1 MKNHSFHNAFTS
13 ELRFLLSWS
22 IGDMNSKTKRK
33 VAAYMILTAVILWLV
48 ALIFLIIIIKNVT
61 SRATKKRRCTAT
73 TNAIIKDVKER
84 FITLMTTEYIP
95 IISYTVDGNEYTCK
109 FTKAYVPDT
118 YQVGQSIEIQYNP
131 IKPKEINTKGE
142 SNKSDYVFL
151 AITVVLGIIGYVFIR
166 FF

>member
-1 MKNHSFHNAFTS
+1 
-13 ELRFLLSWS
+13 
-22 IGDMNSKTKRK
+22 
-33 VAAYMILTAVILWLV
+33 MILTAVILWLV
-48 ALIFLIIIIKNVT
+48 ALIFLIIIIKNVL
-61 SRATKKRRCTAT
+61 SRATKKKRCTAT
-73 TNAIIKDVKER
+73 TDAVIKDVKER

-95 IISYTVDGNEYTCK
+95 VISYTVDGNEYTCK

-131 IKPKEINTKGE
+131 QKPKEINAKGD

-151 AITVVLGIIGYVFIR
+151 AITVVLGIIGYVLLR

>member
-1 MKNHSFHNAFTS
+1 
-13 ELRFLLSWS
+13 
-22 IGDMNSKTKRK
+22 
-33 VAAYMILTAVILWLV
+33 MILTAVILWLV
-48 ALIFLIIIIKNVT
+48 ALIFLIIIIKNVI

-73 TNAIIKDVKER
+73 TIAVIKDVKER

-95 IISYTVDGNEYTCK
+95 VISYTVDGHEYTCK
-109 FTKAYVPDT
+109 FTKAYVADM

-131 IKPKEINTKGE
+131 RKPKEINTKGD

-151 AITVVLGIIGYVFIR
+151 GITILLGIIGYVFIR

>member
-1 MKNHSFHNAFTS
+1 
-13 ELRFLLSWS
+13 
-22 IGDMNSKTKRK
+22 
-33 VAAYMILTAVILWLV
+33 MILTAVILWLV
-48 ALIFLIIIIKNVT
+48 AFVFLIIIIKNVL
-61 SRATKKRRCTAT
+61 SRATKKKRCTAT
-73 TNAIIKDVKER
+73 TDAVIKDVKER

-95 IISYTVDGNEYTCK
+95 VISYTVDGNEYTCK

-131 IKPKEINTKGE
+131 QKPKEINAKGD

-151 AITVVLGIIGYVFIR
+151 AITVVLGIIGYVLLR